1 MVWNNKRTSIEI
13 WVFILFILLFL
24 FFLWSF
30 FFKIDQTVR
39 SNGVIISSARN
50 QIIQVADGGVLVK
63 LLVKEG
69 SYVKKGQLLATL
81 ERERASALYEESLSR
96 LLSLKIQLKRHR
108 SEITG
113 VHLEYGDEFEGY
125 DDLINSQ
132 NKLYLQK
139 KKSLD
144 DEINYLE
151 DLLFIAKKE
160 LDMNKNLLASG
171 DISQLEMMRSKRQ
184 LIDIRG
190 KIINANNKYFDD
202 AYNSSAEIESK
213 IEIERHKL
221 YERED
226 ILNHTNVLSPIEGV
240 VNYISVTTIGGV
252 LRPGDELMQLSPTN
266 DDIFIEAKINPM
278 DIGNLKN
285 GQRVNIKLN
294 AFDFVIYGNL
304 LGNLK
309 YIGSDT
315 LTENING
322 TLESYYNVHVVIDK
336 EHKNSLSKF
345 SNIKLKPGM
354 GATIDV
360 ITGERSV
367 FSYITK
373 PIVRAFSGALGEK

>member
-113 VHLEYGDEFEGY
+113 VHLDYGDEFEGY

-336 EHKNSLSKF
+336 EHKKSLSKF

>member
-113 VHLEYGDEFEGY
+113 VHLDYGDEFEGY